1 MQKLQ
6 NLAQVP
12 RAKSRLLRQKL
23 GPKLAQSFL
32 TSTHGPFVMEDTAG
46 VEGVVVVVVMVV
58 VVVSAEIK

>member
-12 RAKSRLLRQKL
+12 RAKSRLFKQKL

-32 TSTHGPFVMEDTAG
+32 ISTQGPFVMEDTAG
-46 VEGVVVVVVMVV
+46 VEGVVVVVVMVI